1 MLYDIDAEDLID
13 FAQRFADLGDAVSMQ
28 VARLVENPDHDDL
41 NPAAIRM
48 ARDRIGGL
56 NEEID
61 EAIADYFA
69 ARAEG
74 AAA

>member
-1 MLYDIDAEDLID
+1 MLYDTDAEDLID

-28 VARLVENPDHDDL
+28 VARLVQNPEHADL
-41 NPAAIRM
+41 NPNAIALAKERL
-48 ARDRIGGL
+48 GGL

-69 ARAEG
+69 ARAEERP
-74 AAA
+74 